1 MLRKE
6 TSMQAQT
13 GRNTKTTGFDAAKS
27 TDVMTD
33 KKVGRHIRIARLA
46 KSLSLRELSEQLGIS
61 LQQLQR
67 YEAGSSRISVSA
79 LWKIAKELGHP
90 VTYFY
95 GAQDISCSDESDEI
109 QKEFEQLF
117 HAFHQI
123 DKPHLR
129 RAVIDLAA
137 QLSKVHPSDQ

>member
-6 TSMQAQT
+6 TSMQAQSA
-13 GRNTKTTGFDAAKS
+13 GNAKSVGFDTPKNP
-27 TDVMTD
+27 DVMTD
-33 KKVGRHIRIARLA
+33 KKVGRHIRIARQA

-79 LWKIAKELGHP
+79 LWKISKELGHP
-90 VTYFY
+90 VAYFY
-95 GAQDISCSDESDEI
+95 GAQDISAGDEPDEI
-109 QKEFEQLF
+109 QRELEKLF

-123 DKPHLR
+123 EQPHLR
-129 RAVIDLAA
+129 QAVIDLAA
-137 QLSKVHPSDQ
+137 QLSKADS